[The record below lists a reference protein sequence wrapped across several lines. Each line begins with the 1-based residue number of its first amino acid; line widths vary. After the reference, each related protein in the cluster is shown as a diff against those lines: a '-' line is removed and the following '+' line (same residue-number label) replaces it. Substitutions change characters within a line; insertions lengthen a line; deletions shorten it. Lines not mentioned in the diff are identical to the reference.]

1 MKLLKSTF
9 VWLAIIMSI
18 CACVTVNAAETQ
30 AKKVLKVAFP
40 ETRGI
45 CETYADGTRGG
56 VVYEWLVEIAKYT
69 GWEYEFIGDSIS
81 QSIKNMEHNK
91 YDLMG
96 AVLKSPGFGENLYYP
111 EHLMGYSYSLL
122 IYNKND
128 QNIKGLISKVWKG
141 KRLVFLPRLLIK

>member
-9 VWLAIIMSI
+9 VWLAIIISI
-18 CACVTVNAAETQ
+18 CACVTANAAETQ

-81 QSIKNMEHNK
+81 QSIINMI
-91 YDLMG
+91 LW
-96 AVLKSPGFGENLYYP
+96 VLC
-111 EHLMGYSYSLL
+111 
-122 IYNKND
+122 
-128 QNIKGLISKVWKG
+128 
-141 KRLVFLPRLLIK
+141 

>member
-1 MKLLKSTF
+1 
-9 VWLAIIMSI
+9 MS
-18 CACVTVNAAETQ
+18 
-30 AKKVLKVAFP
+30 
-40 ETRGI
+40 
-45 CETYADGTRGG
+45 
-56 VVYEWLVEIAKYT
+56 
-69 GWEYEFIGDSIS
+69 FIGDSIS

-128 QNIKGLISKVWKG
+128 QNIKGFDIKSLEGKTIGVFAKATDKI
-141 KRLVFLPRLLIK
+141 KRLNNVLEFNDIKKRYQILRYF